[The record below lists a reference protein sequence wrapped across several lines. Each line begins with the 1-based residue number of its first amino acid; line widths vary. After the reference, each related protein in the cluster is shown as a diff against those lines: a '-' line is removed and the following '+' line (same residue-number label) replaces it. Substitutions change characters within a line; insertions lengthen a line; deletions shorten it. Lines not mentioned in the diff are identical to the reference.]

1 MTGGTSHAALAMDL
15 PSDARYLCAVR
26 AFIGEVCRRH
36 GFAEMQTSQ
45 VVLAVD
51 EALANVMKH
60 GYGGR
65 PDGRISLRISAVAD
79 GVKGPGLSFTI
90 DDWGRQV
97 DPSSIRSR
105 DLADI
110 RPGGLGVHI
119 IRQVMDSAQ
128 YETPAN
134 QGMRLTMVKF
144 LSSPAVCGPGAED
157 RCCGGLQ
164 PGPGSCASRKGE
176 GKRDG

>member
-1 MTGGTSHAALAMDL
+1 MTTTPSSQVALEL
-15 PSDARYLCAVR
+15 PSDPRYLCAVR
-26 AFIGEVCRRH
+26 VFVGEVCRRH
-36 GFAEMQTSQ
+36 GYADMQTSQ

-51 EALANVMKH
+51 EALANVIKH
-60 GYGGR
+60 GYAGR
-65 PDGRISLRISAVAD
+65 MDGRISVRITPVTD

-90 DDWGRQV
+90 DDWGKQV

-119 IRQVMDSAQ
+119 IQQVMDSAA
-128 YETPAN
+128 YETPPG
-134 QGMRLTMVKF
+134 QGMRLTMAKY
-144 LSSPAVCGPGAED
+144 LSSPAVCGAAETE

-164 PGPGSCASRKGE
+164 TGIGSCATRKG
-176 GKRDG
+176 DGNG